1 MNQYPK
7 HFSWLKGVLFT
18 GAIAT
23 TAALSVFTPM
33 GGRSVFAAL
42 QDSPKNV
49 VDEVWQIVN
58 DEYVD
63 NTFNK
68 VDWQATRQ
76 QLLSKNYTSKEQAYV
91 AIREALKPLGD
102 RYTRFLDPEQFKALT
117 SQTSGE
123 LSGVGIRMGLNDQT
137 KTLMVV
143 EPIENSPAS
152 KAGVKAGD
160 GILAIDGKTT
170 KGMSL
175 EDASSLIRGEVGTG
189 VTLKLSRDG
198 KGVFDVSLTR
208 AQIELPSVSYGVK
221 QEGQVRVGYIS
232 LNEFSSHAAEQME
245 RAIKNLGKEN
255 VQAYLL
261 DLRGNPGGLLQSSV
275 EIARMW
281 MDNGPIVT
289 TIDRKGGKQ
298 EFAANHTSLT
308 KLPLAVLVDNN
319 SASASEILTGALKD
333 SKRATVVGSQ
343 TFGKAVVQSVHSL
356 SDGSG
361 LAVTIS
367 RYYPPNME
375 DINHVGITPD
385 IKIDLTQDQEKRLE
399 AEPKLR
405 ATADDPQYTRAIAAL
420 EGRILARPN
429 SEQPA
434 KPLSMQGDK
443 IWLKVGKLGG

>member
-152 KAGVKAGD
+152 KAGIKSGD
-160 GILAIDGKTT
+160 GILAIDGKNT

-405 ATADDPQYTRAIAAL
+405 ATADDPQYKRAIAAL
-420 EGRILARPN
+420 ESRILARPN
-429 SEQPA
+429 SDQPA
-434 KPLSMQGDK
+434 KPLSMQGNK
-443 IWLKVGKLGG
+443 IWLKALKG

>member
-7 HFSWLKGVLFT
+7 HSSWLKGVLFT

-23 TAALSVFTPM
+23 TAALSVFTPI

-76 QLLSKNYTSKEQAYV
+76 QLLSKNYTSKEQAYE

-123 LSGVGIRMGLNDQT
+123 LSGIGIRLGLNDET

-175 EDASSLIRGEVGTG
+175 DEASSLIRGEVGTG
-189 VTLKLSRDG
+189 ITLKLSREG
-198 KGVFDVSLTR
+198 KGAFDISLTR
-208 AQIELPSVSYGVK
+208 AQIELPSVSHSVK
-221 QEGQVRVGYIS
+221 QEGQIRVGYIS

-245 RAIKNLGKEN
+245 RAIKNLNKQN
-255 VQAYLL
+255 VQGYVL

-281 MDNGPIVT
+281 MESGPIVT

-298 EFAANHTSLT
+298 KFSANRTALT

-319 SASASEILTGALKD
+319 SASASEILSGALKD

-405 ATADDPQYTRAIAAL
+405 ATADDPQYKSAIAAL
-420 EGRILARPN
+420 QSRVMARPT
-429 SEQPA
+429 SDQPA
-434 KPLSMQGDK
+434 RPLSMQGDK
-443 IWLKVGKLGG
+443 LWLKVLKN

>member
-7 HFSWLKGVLFT
+7 QSSWLKGVLFT

-23 TAALSVFTPM
+23 TAALSVFTPI

-49 VDEVWQIVN
+49 VDEAWQIVN

-76 QLLSKNYTSKEQAYV
+76 QLLSKNYTSKEQAYE

-123 LSGVGIRMGLNDQT
+123 LSGIGIRLGLNDQT
-137 KTLMVV
+137 KALMVV

-175 EDASSLIRGEVGTG
+175 DQASSLIRGEVGTKI
-189 VTLKLSRDG
+189 TLKLSREG
-198 KGVFDVSLTR
+198 KGSFDISLTR
-208 AQIELPSVSYGVK
+208 AQIELPSVSHSVK
-221 QEGQVRVGYIS
+221 QEGQMRVGYIS

-245 RAIKNLGKEN
+245 RAIKNLSKQN
-255 VQAYLL
+255 VQGYVL
-261 DLRGNPGGLLQSSV
+261 DLRGNPGGLLQASV

-281 MDNGPIVT
+281 MESGPIVT

-298 EFAANHTSLT
+298 QFSANRTALT

-319 SASASEILTGALKD
+319 SASASEILSGALKD
-333 SKRATVVGSQ
+333 SKRATIVGSQ

-367 RYYPPNME
+367 RYYPPDME

-405 ATADDPQYTRAIAAL
+405 ATGDDPQYKSAIAAL
-420 EGRILARPN
+420 QSRVTTRPN
-429 SEQPA
+429 STQPA
-434 KPLSMQGDK
+434 KPLSMQGEK
-443 IWLKVGKLGG
+443 LWLKVLKN